1 MGFEPQIRKVIGLNM
16 PDKTK
21 RTTAM
26 FSATFPKEIQMLAQ
40 DFLKENY
47 VFLAVGRVGSTSENI
62 EQHVEWVEEHDKKKA
77 LCHILEMTDVHSLV
91 LVFVETKRGANE
103 LSWFLQRQNVRA
115 VAIHGDLKQFE
126 RERNLEFFRTG
137 KCNVLV
143 ATAVAARGLDIP
155 NVRHVVNFDLPNDS
169 DEYVHRIGRTGRCG
183 NTGIA
188 TSFFN
193 DKNRGIARDLQGLLA
208 EANQDIPDFIRRCA
222 AEGGASRGPRGR
234 FGGTDHR
241 RGRGGGGGYG
251 GMSRGG
257 GAVGYGPSSN
267 GYGVGMQRSNSFQ
280 SNGYGQQQNGFGGGN
295 GGAPMRTGNGY
306 GGNASFGTF
315 QAQTALQPSF
325 RGFNGGFGGNRGSS
339 NGTSNGYGAYG
350 GSNGYHQPQSQQPSI
365 GTWGL

>member
-1 MGFEPQIRKVIGLNM
+1 M

-26 FSATFPKEIQMLAQ
+26 FSATFPNEIQMLAQ

-47 VFLAVGRVGSTSENI
+47 VFLAVGRVGSASENI

-77 LCHILEMTDVHSLV
+77 LCHILEMIDVHSLV
-91 LVFVETKRGANE
+91 LVFVETKRGVNV

-115 VAIHGDLKQFE
+115 VEIHGDLKQFE

-169 DEYVHRIGRTGRCG
+169 EEYVHRIGRTGRCG

-222 AEGGASRGPRGR
+222 AEGGGTKDLPLVRQPSVTVSRGPRGR

-241 RGRGGGGGYG
+241 RGRGGG
-251 GMSRGG
+251 
-257 GAVGYGPSSN
+257 AVGYGPSSN
-267 GYGVGMQRSNSFQ
+267 GYAVGMERSNSFQ

-295 GGAPMRTGNGY
+295 GGAPGY

-315 QAQTALQPSF
+315 QAQPAPPGRH
-325 RGFNGGFGGNRGSS
+325 RGFFPPQRGSS
-339 NGTSNGYGAYG
+339 NGTSNGYDGYG
-350 GSNGYHQPQSQQPSI
+350 GSNVYHHPQSQQPSI
-365 GTWGL
+365 GTWGLKERLR